1 MLKKTNDI
9 CNAPNHDEIQRS
21 HQICDR
27 DALLELA
34 DEISSTSCDKV
45 DGELTVD
52 LITVW
57 GWAQVIREALGVKE
71 GVLNA

>member
-1 MLKKTNDI
+1 MKTKEIFLCTIDGKDGELIRLRLAPVDLK
-9 CNAPNHDEIQRS
+9 
-21 HQICDR
+21 
-27 DALLELA
+27 ALLELA

-57 GWAQVIREALGVKE
+57 GWAQAIREALGVQ
-71 GVLNA
+71 NA